1 MNRKLL
7 SLALPVVLATMAA
20 PVSAQMPPPPGYMP
34 QMPAMPGYAP
44 QGTLNPMSPQQ
55 PVWSGAPPANL
66 SEPSNLLREGID
78 KLRAFLDYA
87 DNKEPAKVAA
97 FLERE
102 ITPYFDFGYM
112 AHLVAGPAAQ
122 RMGQEQ
128 RLQFKDALRTQ
139 FLAAMA
145 QNLSRYQGGEM
156 QYLPQGGGRD
166 DLRLRVRVVQRGQP
180 AVMLEFK
187 LYPGQNGWKIYDVA
201 ANGMSAI
208 QYYRQNA
215 GQLLRGAAPAM
226 GPGPRG

>member
-7 SLALPVVLATMAA
+7 FLALPAALAAA
-20 PVSAQMPPPPGYMP
+20 TATAQMPPMPGYLLRMPGPQAYMP
-34 QMPAMPGYAP
+34 QGGMSPAP
-44 QGTLNPMSPQQ
+44 QQM

-112 AHLVAGPAAQ
+112 AHLVAGPIAQ
-122 RMGQEQ
+122 RMNQEQ
-128 RLQFKDALRTQ
+128 RLQFKEALRAQ
-139 FLAAMA
+139 FLISMA

-156 QYLPQGGGRD
+156 QYLPQSGGRD
-166 DLRLRVRVVQRGQP
+166 DLRLRVRVVQRGLP
-180 AVMLEFK
+180 PVMLEFK
-187 LYPGQNGWKIYDVA
+187 VYPGDNGWKIYDVA
-201 ANGMSAI
+201 ANGLSAV
-208 QYYRQNA
+208 QYFRQNA
-215 GQLLRGAAPAM
+215 GQFLRGAAPAM
-226 GPGPRG
+226 GPGPR

>member
-1 MNRKLL
+1 MNRQLL
-7 SLALPVVLATMAA
+7 NLTLPVVIALAAA
-20 PVSAQMPPPPGYMP
+20 PAVAQMPPLPGYMP
-34 QMPAMPGYAP
+34 QMPAGPAFGP
-44 QGTLNPMSPQQ
+44 QGTLGQMPPQQ

-97 FLERE
+97 FLDRE

-122 RMGQEQ
+122 RMSQEQ

-139 FLAAMA
+139 FLTAMA

-156 QYLPQGGGRD
+156 QYLPQSGGRD

-187 LYPGQNGWKIYDVA
+187 LYPSQSGWKIYDVA
-201 ANGMSAI
+201 ANGLSAV
-208 QYYRQNA
+208 QYFRQNA
-215 GQLLRGAAPAM
+215 GQFLRSAEPAM
-226 GPGPRG
+226 GPGPR